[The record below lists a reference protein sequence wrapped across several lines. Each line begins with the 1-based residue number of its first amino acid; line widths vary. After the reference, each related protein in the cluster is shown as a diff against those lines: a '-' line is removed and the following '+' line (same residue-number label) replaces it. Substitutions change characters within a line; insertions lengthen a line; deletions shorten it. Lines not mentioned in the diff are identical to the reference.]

1 MNQDLVQKQDIGVVK
16 SGNVIKLKDILK
28 EVKLREWQGSLMDL
42 RNDTKLPIELN
53 KVGKD
58 IISKNPNTKTADCWV
73 SDINYNN
80 DGLIRSVS
88 GSITIKWKVYRRK
101 NYSLEFTYTFDNG
114 NIKQAHTNKVY

>member
-1 MNQDLVQKQDIGVVK
+1 MISLSN
-16 SGNVIKLKDILK
+16 ILK

-80 DGLIRSVS
+80 DGSIRSVS

-101 NYSLEFTYTFDNG
+101 NYSLEFTYTFDKA
-114 NIKQAHTNKVY
+114 NIKQSHTNKVY

>member
-1 MNQDLVQKQDIGVVK
+1 M
-16 SGNVIKLKDILK
+16 IKLKSLLNEIKLK
-28 EVKLREWQGSLMDL
+28 EWQGSLMNL
-42 RNDTKLPIELN
+42 RNDTNLPIELN

-80 DGLIRSVS
+80 DGSVRSVS

-101 NYSLEFTYTFDNG
+101 NYSLEFTYIFDKG
-114 NIKQAHTNKVY
+114 NIKQAHTDKIY

>member
-1 MNQDLVQKQDIGVVK
+1 M
-16 SGNVIKLKDILK
+16 IKLVDILN
-28 EVKLREWQGSLMDL
+28 ESVKLKEWQGSLIDL

-80 DGLIRSVS
+80 DGSIRSVS

-101 NYSLEFTYTFDNG
+101 NYSLEFTYIFENG
-114 NIKQAHTNKVY
+114 NIKHAHTIKIY